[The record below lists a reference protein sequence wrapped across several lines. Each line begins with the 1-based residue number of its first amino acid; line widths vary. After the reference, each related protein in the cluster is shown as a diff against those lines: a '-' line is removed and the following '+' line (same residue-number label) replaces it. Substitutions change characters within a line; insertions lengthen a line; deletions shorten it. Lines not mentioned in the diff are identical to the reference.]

1 MSGTSFPQ
9 MPLIT
14 AEEHYNLRF
23 LRNLREGLNDNL

>member
-1 MSGTSFPQ
+1 MSATFFPQ

-23 LRNLREGLNDNL
+23 LCDVRKGLNDNL